1 MSHHAPNFS
10 DTSVS
15 HQAHTEVHTSHVIHK
30 GPHPN
35 KKSSRMRPWRTIG
48 CGAAFLLFFFIVAT
62 MVFPARAGYVAYNS
76 ATHARQLIIEAREYV
91 AAGSYENAA
100 MSIAQSRMQ
109 LNDART
115 SLGEIG
121 FWRNMPGIGT
131 QIRALEDAISA
142 ADQGL
147 DAVYGMLEAFGSIAQ
162 AFRANAYAEIDPQ
175 IAAHRSYADLSVEEK
190 REVLRKL
197 AASIPAMRVAR
208 EKATLAVE
216 LWKRVPQDRLIDPL
230 VIALKPLADGLP
242 AMKDVLDRS
251 IPLIEAGLP
260 FAGYP
265 GKMRFLLLFQ
275 NSDELRPTGGFIGSI
290 ATVTMDGGDMKEL
303 NFADVY
309 SLDNAVTGKW
319 KDVPP
324 AVLTRELGVKTWFFR
339 DGNWSPDFPTS
350 AAHLL
355 DVFHRE
361 TALAGIPGE
370 APTAIIATTPAFF
383 KNILALTGPVRV
395 GNEVYDANNF
405 FDKIEYQVEQGF
417 LQQGTKLDDR
427 KAVLGTLGEAVM
439 DKLKQLPSSRWGEIL
454 HVIDDAFERKQM
466 QAFAEDPKILALL
479 DTNIWTGRTKPT
491 LGDFLWTVDANLAA
505 LKTDGVMKKKVMY
518 QIDAKNPN
526 TAPLATVTLEYTNT
540 NKKIDWRYT
549 RYRSYT
555 RIYVPEGSEL
565 VDSKGGQGATDVFRE
580 LGKTVFASFW
590 VVEPGA
596 TRTLTFTY
604 RLPQEIAA
612 QITSGIYRLD
622 WPKQAGADETQLT
635 LDLKFGKNIKTAEPA
650 EARET
655 WGDMTY
661 QFVTDS
667 LNDRVFRMTFT
678 P

>member
-1 MSHHAPNFS
+1 MPHHAPNFS
-10 DTSVS
+10 GAPTSPPVHES
-15 HQAHTEVHTSHVIHK
+15 THAHHTVHKAPVHAK
-30 GPHPN
+30 R
-35 KKSSRMRPWRTIG
+35 SRTRSWRTLG
-48 CGAAFLLFFFIVAT
+48 CGGVMFLFVLLIVT
-62 MVFPARAGYVAYNS
+62 MVFPARAGYSAYRS
-76 ATHARQLIIEAREYV
+76 ASDAKQLIVEARGYASV
-91 AAGSYENAA
+91 GSYENAA
-100 MSIAQSRMQ
+100 MSIAQSRIQ
-109 LNDART
+109 LDQART

-121 FWRNMPGIGT
+121 FWRNVPGVGT
-131 QIRALEDAISA
+131 QVRALEDAISA

-147 DAVYGMLEAFGSIAQ
+147 DAIYGILEAFDSIAQ
-162 AFRANAYAEIDPQ
+162 AFRANTYADIDPQ
-175 IAAHRSYADLSVEEK
+175 VAAHRSYADLTIEEK
-190 REVLRKL
+190 RDVLRKL
-197 AASIPAMRVAR
+197 AAAVPAMRVAR
-208 EKATLAVE
+208 EKASLAVE

-230 VIALKPLADGLP
+230 VVALQPLAEGLP

-265 GKMRFLLLFQ
+265 NKIRFLLLFQ

-309 SLDNAVTGKW
+309 SIDNAVTGKW
-319 KDVPP
+319 KDIPP
-324 AVLTRELGVKTWFFR
+324 AILTRELGVKTWFFR
-339 DGNWSPDFPTS
+339 DGNWSPDFPSS

-355 DVFHRE
+355 DVFRRE
-361 TALAGIPGE
+361 TAMAGIPGD

-427 KAVLGTLGEAVM
+427 KAVLGHLGAAVM
-439 DKLKQLPSSRWGEIL
+439 DKIKQLPSSRWGEIL
-454 HVIDDAFERKQM
+454 HIIDDAFERKQM
-466 QAFAEDPKILALL
+466 QAFAEDPKILSRL
-479 DTNIWTGRTKPT
+479 DTNVWTGRTKPT

-505 LKTDGVMKKKVMY
+505 LKTDGVMKKKVIY
-518 QIDAKNPN
+518 RIDAKNPGS
-526 TAPLATVTLEYTNT
+526 APLATVTLEYTNT

-555 RIYVPEGSEL
+555 RVYVPEGSEL
-565 VDSKGGQGATDVFRE
+565 VSSTGGQGVTDVFKE

-604 RLPQEIAA
+604 RLPQELATQIA
-612 QITSGIYRLD
+612 SGIYRLD

-655 WGDMTY
+655 WGDGAY